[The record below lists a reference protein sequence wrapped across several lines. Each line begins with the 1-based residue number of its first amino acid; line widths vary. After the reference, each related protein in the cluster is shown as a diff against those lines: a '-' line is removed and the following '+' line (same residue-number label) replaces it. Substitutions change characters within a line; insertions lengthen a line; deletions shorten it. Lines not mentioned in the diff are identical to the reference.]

1 MTWHKIQQYHRSDAE
16 CNLNFLGFIVMNN
29 VLKPETTPIIQKLYK
44 AKIRV
49 VMVTGDNILTAVCVA
64 RECGMVKASGTC
76 EFVFRPTDIGVGLL
90 SLLVR

>member
-1 MTWHKIQQYHRSDAE
+1 MRQIRFFCVTTFTVSYLRSLFSEAE
-16 CNLNFLGFIVMNN
+16 CHLNFLGFIVMKN

-64 RECGMVKASGTC
+64 RECGMVKPSGRSSSIAR
-76 EFVFRPTDIGVGLL
+76 V
-90 SLLVR
+90 